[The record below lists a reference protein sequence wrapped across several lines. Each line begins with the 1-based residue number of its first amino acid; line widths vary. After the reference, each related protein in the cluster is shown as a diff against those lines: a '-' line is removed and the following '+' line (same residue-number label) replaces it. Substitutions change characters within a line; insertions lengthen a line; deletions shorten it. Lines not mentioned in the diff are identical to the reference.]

1 MVGQSTGVKE
11 NCTQRGESASYQHF
25 LQHYLASLMLHDP
38 PIVLDMSNTS
48 SERGSART
56 KVTIFDRVSQAEADR
71 TEKLDFNVD
80 IFLTK

>member
-1 MVGQSTGVKE
+1 MVGQSTGIKE
-11 NCTQRGESASYQHF
+11 NRTQRGESASYQHF

-56 KVTIFDRVSQAEADR
+56 KVTIFDRISQAEANW
-71 TEKLDFNVD
+71 TEKLDFDVEV
-80 IFLTK
+80 LLAK